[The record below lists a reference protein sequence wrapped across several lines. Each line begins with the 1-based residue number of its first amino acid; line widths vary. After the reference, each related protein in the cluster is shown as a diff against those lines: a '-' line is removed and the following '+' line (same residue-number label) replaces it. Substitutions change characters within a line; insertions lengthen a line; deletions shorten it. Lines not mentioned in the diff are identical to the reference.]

1 MLIERSPHKARRPR
15 DMLHPT
21 PRRHDDAVRHPQE
34 AQEPAQPRRRPLG
47 DRAAHQAA
55 DYDQLAE
62 HILANAKG
70 EAVIVAGHTNLY
82 LDGTVA
88 ASSEGQDGRI
98 WKAFLDQTGLSAMKS
113 GEKESLEDHAAGRP
127 HEGRPREPGPPLTP
141 NTRLGCHA
149 KVLGSGARIQVPALF
164 TMEDIKGAEGA
175 G

>member
-1 MLIERSPHKARRPR
+1 MTPFGIRKKLKSLLNPDGGRSEI
-15 DMLHPT
+15 
-21 PRRHDDAVRHPQE
+21 VRHTITLLLPDGVE
-34 AQEPAQPRRRPLG
+34 KVLTTEEHYSILM
-47 DRAAHQAA
+47 AA
-55 DYDQLAE
+55 DASG
-62 HILANAKG
+62 ITISTG
-70 EAVIVAGHTNLY
+70 RRAGGTCP
-82 LDGTVA
+82 DGHCGLCRLEV
-88 ASSEGQDGRI
+88 
-98 WKAFLDQTGLSAMKS
+98 LDQTGLSVMKS